1 MLPSSQFGVG
11 GATCPEGRDFLRV
24 AAKIKLEFWY
34 SFATAGTVSVIGGK
48 SFVIRWFALC
58 GRVSNLEPC
67 FLGNSSLAEVSLLF
81 LNSALAHQPPL
92 LLLRTCSGIQL
103 AIKPSVYYRL
113 VRLEGFEPPTC
124 CSGGEWLQVT
134 QSTIPFPPM
143 CLRGFGD
150 SAFARS

>member
-1 MLPSSQFGVG
+1 
-11 GATCPEGRDFLRV
+11 
-24 AAKIKLEFWY
+24 
-34 SFATAGTVSVIGGK
+34 VIGGK

-81 LNSALAHQPPL
+81 LNGALAHQPPL
-92 LLLRTCSGIQL
+92 LLLRRCSGIQL

-124 CSGGEWLQVT
+124 CSGGSPALPTFINIYSVFIDFLT
-134 QSTIPFPPM
+134 
-143 CLRGFGD
+143 FGV
-150 SAFARS
+150 SAFAQKLTPFPSI